1 MVRASQAPR
10 QSQAER
16 ISQAANG
23 CNAGETKRTSQMA
36 YSADADQIIHRPSLD
51 GGFMEVVEEEERLSS
66 ILSSLSG
73 REGSVDWNAADDN
86 LNRDGY
92 GEPGPE
98 SQVDASRP
106 SRRLSIR
113 DKVALR
119 EQARESRRQSLNQ
132 IQLQA
137 PSRDDVS
144 EGSGSI
150 IDEEVEEEEAEDE
163 APNSPLEKT
172 VVAEADDLLGK
183 QSVLQEGWAPRMT
196 KLTTLQI
203 ILSRADK
210 FWEERAKPGGWDRS
224 TRSDTGSGTHVKAGI
239 GEPRAPYG
247 GKWQVLSKRQFH
259 KKSTPNPKNSVH
271 NVTDTTPKIT
281 GDQNKNPRPP
291 RPLSSEGFRMK
302 VQFPP
307 RSSAPIM
314 RPGNKVD
321 YGLRRS
327 YVSPKITECTY
338 THGGRFNS
346 RST

>member
-16 ISQAANG
+16 IAQDAKAN
-23 CNAGETKRTSQMA
+23 EPQD
-36 YSADADQIIHRPSLD
+36 YSADADDIIRRPSID
-51 GGFMEVVEEEERLSS
+51 GGLMDIVEEEERLSS

-92 GEPGPE
+92 EE
-98 SQVDASRP
+98 ANQEAVVDARRP
-106 SRRLSIR
+106 TSKRMSIR
-113 DKVALR
+113 DKVAMR
-119 EQARESRRQSLNQ
+119 EQRRASQRESLSM

-137 PSRDDVS
+137 PGQDDVS

-150 IDEEVEEEEAEDE
+150 LEEEVEEEEEEDE
-163 APNSPLEKT
+163 APNSPLAKVE
-172 VVAEADDLLGK
+172 EDEPL
-183 QSVLQEGWAPRMT
+183 EMGWAPRIT

-224 TRSDTGSGTHVKAGI
+224 TRSDTGHATHVKAEI
-239 GEPRAPYG
+239 GESRAPYG
-247 GKWQVLSKRQFH
+247 GKWQVLSQRQFQR
-259 KKSTPNPKNSVH
+259 KSTPKIKNSVH
-271 NVTDTTPKIT
+271 TVTRTTPKIT
-281 GDQNKNPRPP
+281 GDMNNAPRPP
-291 RPLSSEGFRMK
+291 RPLSSEGFRTK

-307 RSSAPIM
+307 RSSGPIM
-314 RPGNKVD
+314 RPGTKVD
-321 YGLRRS
+321 HGLRRS

-338 THGGRFNS
+338 THGGRYNS
-346 RST
+346 RAT